1 MSDGPLFA
9 NPGVPAGFR
18 TVGGILVPEALERV
32 RQVWTK
38 DEWRLLDRATTLLNK
53 RGIALQFQCLTPGCD
68 AEPIERLRAPDG
80 GIVLRCAHA
89 DRTFLRAF

>member
-1 MSDGPLFA
+1 VSVGPVFT

-18 TVGGILVPEALERV
+18 ELGGILVPVAHERE

-38 DEWRLLDRATTLLNK
+38 DEWRLLDRATKLLNS
-53 RGIALQFQCLTPGCD
+53 RGIALQFQCMHPGCD
-68 AEPIERLRAPDG
+68 AEPIERLRHPDG

-89 DRTFLRAF
+89 DRTFVRKF